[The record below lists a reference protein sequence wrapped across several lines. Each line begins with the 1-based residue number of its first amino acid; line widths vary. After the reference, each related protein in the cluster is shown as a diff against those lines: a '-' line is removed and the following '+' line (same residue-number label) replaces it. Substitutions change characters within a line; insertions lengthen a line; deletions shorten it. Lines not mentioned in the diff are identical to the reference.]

1 MTATLD
7 PRLPVSS
14 VLPPPP
20 ARRWTEAGLLV
31 FAALL
36 ATGAVAAVVYART
49 GSVSSSVLWYG
60 AGFAALYAVAHLGI
74 RRFAPYADPL
84 LLPLMAVLNGV
95 GLAMIY
101 RIDEAFVDR
110 AHRLGKAAPSGN
122 APLQMVWTA
131 VALAVFL
138 AVLVI
143 VRDHRTL
150 SRYSYTAGLVG
161 LGLLLLP
168 AVPGVGTTINGA
180 RLWLRLG
187 PITIQP
193 SEFAKILLL
202 IFLAGYLVSKR
213 DVLSLVTH
221 SFLGL
226 PLPRARDLG
235 PVLVAWAASLAVL
248 IVEKD
253 LGSSLLFFGMFLVV
267 LYVATERVSWLLIGL
282 VMFAAGA
289 YGSYLLF
296 AHVQERVDIWLHPFQ
311 GSNPTGKSYQ
321 LVQGLFGFA
330 TGGIFGTGWGQGRP
344 DIVPFARTD
353 FILASLGEELGL
365 IGVMAILMIY
375 TLIVMR
381 GLRAALRV
389 RDSFGKLLAVGL
401 AFSFALQVFV
411 TVGGVTRLIP
421 LTGLTLPF
429 ISYGGS
435 SMVANAALIALL
447 LRVSDAGRR
456 PPAQPG
462 AAPLVDPA
470 AARQLLDAP
479 TQVVRR

>member
-1 MTATLD
+1 M
-7 PRLPVSS
+7 
-14 VLPPPP
+14 
-20 ARRWTEAGLLV
+20 LL
-31 FAALL
+31 FAAII
-36 ATGAVAAVVYART
+36 ATAAVAAINYART
-49 GSVSSSVLWYG
+49 GTVTTAVLWYG
-60 AGFAALYAVAHLGI
+60 AGFAALYFVAHLGV

-84 LLPLMAVLNGV
+84 LLPMMALLNGI

-101 RIDEAFVDR
+101 RIDMAFVDR
-110 AHRLGKAAPSGN
+110 AHRLGRTPPSGN

-131 VALAVFL
+131 LAIGIFL
-138 AVLVI
+138 LVLVT
-143 VRDHRTL
+143 VRDHRVL
-150 SRYSYTAGLVG
+150 ARYSYTAGLVG

-168 AVPGVGTTINGA
+168 AAPGIGSTINGA
-180 RLWLRLG
+180 RLWVRLG
-187 PITIQP
+187 PVNIQP

-202 IFLAGYLVSKR
+202 IFIAGYLVTKR

-235 PVLVAWAASLAVL
+235 PVIVAWAASLTVL

-282 VMFAAGA
+282 MLFAVGA
-289 YGSYLLF
+289 YASYKLF

-311 GSNPTGKSYQ
+311 GNNPVGKSYQ

-330 TGGIFGTGWGQGRP
+330 TGGLFGTGWARGRP

-353 FILASLGEELGL
+353 FILASLGEEIGL
-365 IGVMAILMIY
+365 IGVMAILVVYAMI
-375 TLIVMR
+375 VAR

-401 AFSFALQVFV
+401 SFSFALQVFV

-435 SMVANAALIALL
+435 SLIANAALIALL
-447 LRVSDAGRR
+447 VRVSDASRR
-456 PPAQPG
+456 PPQAPG
-462 AAPLVDPA
+462 STPLVDPG